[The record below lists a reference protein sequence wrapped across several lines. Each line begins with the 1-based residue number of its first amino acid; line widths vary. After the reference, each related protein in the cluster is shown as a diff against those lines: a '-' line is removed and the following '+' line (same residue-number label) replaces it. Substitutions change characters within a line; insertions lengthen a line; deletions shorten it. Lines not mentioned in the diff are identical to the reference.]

1 MAGWGRGGRVAGRWP
16 PQAARLLRLGLADA
30 FMAQVGNQAAAR
42 ARYGLTPPQIAAAII
57 NFGKDEKQ

>member
-1 MAGWGRGGRVAGRWP
+1 VAGRWP